1 MKRALITG
9 VTGQDG
15 AYLAEFLLAQG
26 YDVHG
31 TSRNPSYETLA
42 RLRGLG
48 IAEKVKIH
56 TTDLDR
62 IEDVSGLL
70 RQVRPSEIY
79 HLAGQSS
86 VALSFQQPAIT
97 MSSAFLGTIN
107 LLETIRRDA
116 PEIRLYHSA
125 SSEMF
130 GGDCDHPCSEFDQ
143 LDPRSP
149 YAVGKAASHW
159 ALINYRE
166 SYGLYACSAILFNHE
181 SPLRGENFVTRKI
194 TATVARIRAGSSQ
207 ELRLGDLSI
216 RRDWGYAPEYVQ
228 AMWLMLQQENPEE
241 YVIATG
247 ETHRLQDFVEIAFAE
262 VGLDWRQY
270 TVSDATLFRPN
281 EVRCTVGNSTKAK
294 DKLGWE
300 AQTRFNDL
308 VSLMIRHDVATG
320 GEDGPNDLSP
330 QRAGN
335 LLEQ

>member
-1 MKRALITG
+1 MKKALITG

-15 AYLAEFLLAQG
+15 AYLAEFLLARG
-26 YDVHG
+26 YEVHG
-31 TSRNPSYETLA
+31 TSRNPSYERLA

-56 TTDLDR
+56 ATDLGG

-107 LLETIRRDA
+107 LLETIRREA

-130 GGDCDHPCSEFDQ
+130 GGDCDHPCSECDQ
-143 LDPRSP
+143 LHPGSP

-159 ALINYRE
+159 ALIDFRE

-181 SPLRGENFVTRKI
+181 SPLRGANFVTRKI
-194 TATVARIRAGSSQ
+194 TATVARIRAGSSR

-247 ETHRLQDFVEIAFAE
+247 ESHTLQDFVEIAFAE
-262 VGLDWRQY
+262 VGLDWREY
-270 TVSDATLFRPN
+270 TISDPTLFRPN
-281 EVRCTVGNSTKAK
+281 EVRCTVGNPTRAK

-300 AQTRFNDL
+300 AQTRFSDL
-308 VSLMIRHDVATG
+308 VSLMIRHDLAIG
-320 GEDGPNDLSP
+320 GEDGPNDSSP
-330 QRAGN
+330 RRVGN

>member
-1 MKRALITG
+1 MKKALITG

-31 TSRNPSYETLA
+31 TSRNPSYERLA

-56 TTDLDR
+56 ATDLGG

-86 VALSFQQPAIT
+86 VATSFQQPAIT

-143 LDPRSP
+143 FDPRSP

-181 SPLRGENFVTRKI
+181 SPLRGANFVTRKI
-194 TATVARIRAGSSQ
+194 TDAVARIRAGSSQ

-228 AMWLMLQQENPEE
+228 AMWLMLQQDNPEE
-241 YVIATG
+241 YVVATG
-247 ETHRLQDFVEIAFAE
+247 ESHRLQDFVEIAFAE

-270 TVSDATLFRPN
+270 TVSDATLFRTN
-281 EVRCTVGNSTKAK
+281 EVRCTVGNPTKAK

-300 AQTRFNDL
+300 ARTRFNDL
-308 VSLMIRHDVATG
+308 VRLMIRHDLALG
-320 GEDGPNDLSP
+320 GEEGYTDLSP

-335 LLEQ
+335 SLE